1 MTKMQLTVSN
11 YSNCCFIW
19 AS

>member
-1 MTKMQLTVSN
+1 MTKIQLTVSN